1 MNGTLIFGM
10 KSFNFV
16 HESLGSQFCLGLD
29 KLLVYN
35 IVSELRMFT
44 RSYGLYNG
52 GGGVSDDFR
61 VKGKQHNK
69 ALELIQKALR
79 INADYKIARYN
90 QAIVYMDSILS
101 DKKDK
106 QLPPATIRVE
116 RSIQ

>member
-16 HESLGSQFCLGLD
+16 HEYLGSQFCLGLD

-69 ALELIQKALR
+69 ALLNAFKQFDDSVSENFGNLDPNFFKNYTSLIKN
-79 INADYKIARYN
+79 I
-90 QAIVYMDSILS
+90 
-101 DKKDK
+101 
-106 QLPPATIRVE
+106 
-116 RSIQ
+116 